1 MRFVFLLLTVLT
13 LTFQSRGEI
22 KITTTVKPLSDIARE
37 VGGDRVEVSYV
48 IPPNVN
54 HHLYEYKTTD
64 IKKIYDSDLF
74 VYIGSSEHGIKSVV
88 KSLPKEKNFPLISL
102 KGLFLIKDA
111 DHKGVHPALWLDPL
125 NGKTIAKFILD
136 YLSQKDP
143 KNKAYY
149 EANYNSFSKEVDELI
164 SYGMEKFSKLKNRNF
179 VSYHYEFPYFVG
191 RFKLIYLA
199 DIEMGHGRE
208 PTPKHILNVIEKMR
222 ANNVKSVFTS
232 KQLYNKKVLDL
243 VLSKTGAK
251 VVFLD
256 TQGENPSY
264 LDMIRFNI
272 DRVYE
277 GLNY

>member
-1 MRFVFLLLTVLT
+1 MRFIILLLTVLT

-22 KITTTVKPLSDIARE
+22 KITTTVKPLSDIVRE
-37 VGGDRVEVSYV
+37 VGGDRVEVSYI
-48 IPPNVN
+48 IPSNVN

-74 VYIGSSEHGIKSVV
+74 IYIGSSDHGIKSVV
-88 KSLPKEKNFPLISL
+88 KSLPKEKIFPLISL
-102 KGLFLIKDA
+102 NGLFLVKDR
-111 DHKGVHPALWLDPL
+111 DHEDIHPALWLDLL

-149 EANYNSFSKEVDELI
+149 EANYNRFSKELDELT

-208 PTPKHILNVIEKMR
+208 PTPKHILNVIEKMK

-243 VLSKTGAK
+243 VLSKTNAK
-251 VVFLD
+251 VIFLD